1 MNASRSPVLCRAL
14 AAGAALCA
22 AALGLCGSASGA
34 STTFRATADGYVSPA
49 RPVVSHGRASRL
61 RVQTRPARHAYL
73 RFPVTRPAGPVT
85 RARLWLYAWSSGDGL
100 RVHTLRGGQH
110 WDERRVRSPGSPR
123 LGALVG
129 AARSVRRRHWVVVDV
144 TGAVRANGAR
154 HLAVTAVGARPM
166 LLGSRETRMA
176 PRLEVVT
183 AAVPQPPPARG
194 HQMLDAPVLPGPV
207 TPPAATGPPQSDTRS
222 PTAPASLSVTRA
234 TGSAIDLSWPA
245 ATDDVGVTG
254 YRYYLDGVPAGSTD
268 TTTTT
273 ITGLACGATYELSV
287 DAADAAGNRSERR
300 TTLAATRACPPV
312 PASVF
317 VAPGGDDGGACTK
330 QAPCLTFD
338 RGYRAARSGEVVE
351 IAGGRYPQQRMTADD
366 TKGGADAVTV
376 RPATG
381 EAVVVADLEID
392 GASAVTFRD
401 LTIADTIWVTN
412 ADPDVLGSHDV
423 TFDSVTAQTFRF
435 AGRIARIAVR
445 GGTYGATVDGQP
457 QVKKYD
463 FADADD
469 ASPQGVLI
477 DGATFRDF
485 RASRQ
490 GVHTECL
497 QLLHASVV
505 TVRNSRFDR
514 CDGTGAIGVTNGPV
528 DQLTIENNFLGK
540 AGDAYFAVQLT
551 KNTSNVVVR
560 NNSMS
565 KGMIFSDQ
573 ETGGPWLFEGNYMPF
588 NASLC
593 TAGATHLH
601 NVYAGGACSSTD
613 LEVDA
618 LQFVDAEGFDLH
630 LAPGSAAID
639 RGNPASFP
647 PADIDGDSRPMGGA
661 PDAGADE
668 LR

>member
-1 MNASRSPVLCRAL
+1 MNASRSPVLRRAL

-22 AALGLCGSASGA
+22 AALSLCGSASGA
-34 STTFRATADGYVSPA
+34 TTSFRATADGYVSPA
-49 RPVVSHGRASRL
+49 GSVVSHGRASRL
-61 RVQTRPARHAYL
+61 RVQTRPARQAYL
-73 RFPVTRPAGPVT
+73 RFPVTRLPAPVT

-100 RVHTLRGGQH
+100 RVHTLRSGRN
-110 WDERRVRSPGSPR
+110 WDERRVRSHGAPR

-129 AARSVRRRHWVVVDV
+129 EARSVRRRHWVVVDV
-144 TGAVRANGAR
+144 TGAVRANGGR

-183 AAVPQPPPARG
+183 AVAVPKAPPALGRQPLDAPGLSAPPPA
-194 HQMLDAPVLPGPV
+194 A
-207 TPPAATGPPQSDTRS
+207 GPPQVDTRS
-222 PTAPASLSVTRA
+222 PSAPASLSVTRA

-254 YRYYLDGVPAGSTD
+254 YRYYLDGVAAGSTD
-268 TTTTT
+268 STATT
-273 ITGLACGATYELSV
+273 ITGLACGATYELAV
-287 DAADAAGNRSERR
+287 DAVDAAGNRSARR
-300 TTLAATRACPPV
+300 TTLGATRVCPPV
-312 PASVF
+312 PANVF

-351 IAGGRYPQQRMTADD
+351 IAGGSYPQQRMTADD
-366 TKGGADAVTV
+366 TKSGADAVTV
-376 RPATG
+376 RPAAG

-392 GASAVTFRD
+392 GASAVTFKD

-469 ASPQGVLI
+469 ASPQAVLI

-528 DQLTIENNFLGK
+528 DHLTIENNFLGK

-551 KNTSNVVVR
+551 RNSSDVVVR

-573 ETGGPWLFEGNYMPF
+573 ESGGPWLFEGNYMPF

-618 LQFVDAEGFDLH
+618 LQFVDEDGFDLH